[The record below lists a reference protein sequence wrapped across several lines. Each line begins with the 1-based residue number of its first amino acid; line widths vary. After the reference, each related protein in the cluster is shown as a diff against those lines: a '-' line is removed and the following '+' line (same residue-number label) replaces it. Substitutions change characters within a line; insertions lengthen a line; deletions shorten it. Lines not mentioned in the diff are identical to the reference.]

1 MARNIKQRERQQR
14 AIELLVYSPYKTLQ
28 SIADECEV
36 SRDTLHRWRTEDEE
50 FKAALDKALKERWK
64 AAESVAMNTMISL
77 CESGDFKASKYV
89 LDSLGYEGTKKV
101 DANVSADVSIEID
114 IEE

>member
-1 MARNIKQRERQQR
+1 MGLNAKQYK
-14 AIELLVYSPYKTLQ
+14 AIELLVYSPYKSLNMIATEVDVDNATLY
-28 SIADECEV
+28 
-36 SRDTLHRWRTEDEE
+36 RWRNQNEE

-64 AAESVAMNTMISL
+64 AAESLAMNTMISL
-77 CESGDFKASKYV
+77 CQEGDFKASKYV

-101 DANVSADVSIEID
+101 DANVSGDVSINID

>member
-1 MARNIKQRERQQR
+1 MALKDKQIK
-14 AIELLVYSPYKTLQ
+14 AIEELVYSPYKSLQ
-28 SIADECEV
+28 MIADEIGV
-36 SRDTLHRWRTEDEE
+36 HRDTLYRWRYDNEE
-50 FKAALDKALKERWK
+50 FKAALDKALKNRWK

-77 CESGDFKASKYV
+77 CQEGDFKASKYV

-101 DANVSADVSIEID
+101 DANVSGDVSINID

>member
-1 MARNIKQRERQQR
+1 MALKDKQMK
-14 AIELLVYSPYKTLQ
+14 AIEQLVYSPYKTLQ
-28 SIADECEV
+28 MVADEV
-36 SRDTLHRWRTEDEE
+36 GVHRDTLYRWRSDNPE
-50 FKAALDKALKERWK
+50 FQAAMDKALKERWK
-64 AAESVAMNTMISL
+64 AAESIAMNTMISL